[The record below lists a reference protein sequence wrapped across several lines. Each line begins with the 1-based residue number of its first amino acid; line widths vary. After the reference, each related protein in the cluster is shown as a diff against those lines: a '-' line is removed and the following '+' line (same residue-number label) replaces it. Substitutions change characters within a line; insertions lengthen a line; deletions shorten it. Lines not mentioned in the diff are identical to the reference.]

1 MIYMV
6 CYNSLAR
13 LLRSKF
19 WAKKDSAHSLT
30 FYQYF
35 VLLERWS
42 VDGAYDNDD
51 NDSNNNN
58 NNNNDDNDNRGQ

>member
-42 VDGAYDNDD
+42 VDGASDNDD
-51 NDSNNNN
+51 NGSNNNN